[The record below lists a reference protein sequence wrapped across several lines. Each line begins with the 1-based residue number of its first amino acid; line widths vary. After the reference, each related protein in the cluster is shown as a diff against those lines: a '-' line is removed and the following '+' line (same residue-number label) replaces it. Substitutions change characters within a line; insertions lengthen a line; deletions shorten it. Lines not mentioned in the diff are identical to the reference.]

1 MYIIAHTVVVIV
13 EEPLKQK
20 TNHSHTRAMHWGERK
35 WEMDCFA
42 ESQSTFLEML
52 PVSSICAKIFSRRNL
67 SRFSS
72 AEHWN
77 KDIYWWMAQLG
88 FRWLRKLEAGLS
100 LLGGPGVYVPPRFWQ
115 RGTLCPPHYYLTPG
129 FSDLPTALPRLQLS
143 LAAVRAV

>member
-1 MYIIAHTVVVIV
+1 MISTNILVFRTHHRKNSITDLTLDYMYIIAHTVVVIV

-52 PVSSICAKIFSRRNL
+52 PVSSICAKIFSRQNL

-72 AEHWN
+72 AEH
-77 KDIYWWMAQLG
+77 
-88 FRWLRKLEAGLS
+88 
-100 LLGGPGVYVPPRFWQ
+100 
-115 RGTLCPPHYYLTPG
+115 
-129 FSDLPTALPRLQLS
+129 
-143 LAAVRAV
+143 